1 MRKIIIIVSA
11 VLAMVACEKDNAFK
25 SLPDGKKVFRASTMQ
40 TKTVMD
46 GYTVKWEN
54 GDAISIY
61 NGLSSSEFST
71 TLGVPATSADFIV
84 DIEDAP
90 TYLSLTL

>member
-46 GYTVKWEN
+46 GYTV
-54 GDAISIY
+54 
-61 NGLSSSEFST
+61 
-71 TLGVPATSADFIV
+71 
-84 DIEDAP
+84 
-90 TYLSLTL
+90 